1 MCKSIIPLVIIF
13 ILMTLSCDKDILK
26 PKSITLATLKGN
38 VIESVNQTPL
48 SGVMVSVSN
57 YTESVQ
63 TDSLGQYTLQVELE
77 TSTSSEQVT
86 IITRKVGYNS
96 SQVGNLTLKA
106 NETVTVP
113 TISLV
118 PETCIA
124 DIEGMVIDTTGSAVD
139 SVLISISNHA
149 ATGFTNESGAFSF
162 SVEISNP
169 TENVTVS
176 ATKPFYQEAQ
186 YSVTLEHDQTTV
198 VPTFVL
204 KLLP

>member
-1 MCKSIIPLVIIF
+1 MKKSIISFIIIF
-13 ILMTLSCDKDILK
+13 ILVMLSCDKDILK

-38 VIESVNQTPL
+38 VIESVKQTPL
-48 SGVMVSVSN
+48 SGVTVSVFDH
-57 YTESVQ
+57 TESIQ
-63 TDSLGQYTLQVELE
+63 TDSMGQYTLQVELE

-86 IITRKVGYNS
+86 LITQKVGYNS
-96 SQVGNLTLKA
+96 SQVGNLTIKA

-149 ATGFTNESGAFSF
+149 ATGFTNESGALSF

-169 TENVTVS
+169 TENVTVI

-186 YSVTLEHDQTTV
+186 YSVTLEYDQTTV